1 MSSDEATELIA
12 EIARLGERLPIPAA
26 SWHAYVAE
34 LRGMTADLR
43 AAVEAIRLLP
53 GADAEL
59 LRRIA
64 EEGDGVD
71 GPGTGPA
78 LADARRRLRSVPVP
92 AGEHP
97 FLDEI
102 LPTLEAAEAVLA
114 ALAAVP
120 GGDAAFAAARAP
132 GAP

>member
-1 MSSDEATELIA
+1 MTSDEATELIA
-12 EIARLGERLPIPAA
+12 EIARLGARLPIPDA

-34 LRGMTADLR
+34 LRGMTADLQ
-43 AAVEAIRLLP
+43 AAVAAIRVLP

-59 LRRIA
+59 LRQIA
-64 EEGDGVD
+64 EEGDGAD
-71 GPGTGPA
+71 GPGAGPA

-102 LPTLEAAEAVLA
+102 LPTLEGAEAVLA